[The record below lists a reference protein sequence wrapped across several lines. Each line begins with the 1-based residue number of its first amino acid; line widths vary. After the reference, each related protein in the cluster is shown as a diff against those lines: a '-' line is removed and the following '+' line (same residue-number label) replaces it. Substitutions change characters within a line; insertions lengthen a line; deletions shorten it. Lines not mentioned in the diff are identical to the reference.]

1 MTVDGFVSH
10 IGSELQE
17 PRAYHCMLSLGYNWA
32 LLIGGKTSQNFTAS
46 NSVLMTR
53 WAPAVKGNGNA
64 TENLKSVK
72 VDNLIY
78 KRYNHA
84 CTLFYSELH
93 GNRIVALVAGGLDEN
108 DQPLNKVEICDY
120 TQPNPKWQKMPDLPI
135 PMGNGP
141 RMTATDKSGVFLT
154 YGKDIWKFKCN
165 STDCQWAQQEKKLQ
179 IERYGHTLLA
189 VPSDKVNCPVTP
201 I

>member
-32 LLIGGKTSQNFTAS
+32 LLIGGKTGQNFTAS

-53 WAPAVKGNGNA
+53 WAPAAKGNGNA
-64 TENLKSVK
+64 TENVKSVK

-78 KRYNHA
+78 ARYNHA

-93 GNRIVALVAGGLDEN
+93 ENRIVALVAGGLDEN
-108 DQPLNKVEICDY
+108 DQPLNKVEILDY
-120 TQPNPKWQKMPDLPI
+120 TQTNPRWQQMPDLPF
-135 PMGNGP
+135 PMGKGP

-154 YGKDIWKFKCN
+154 FGKDIWRFKCN
-165 STDCQWAQQEKKLQ
+165 STNCQWAEQEKKLQ

-189 VPSDKVNCPVTP
+189 VPSDKVKCPVTP